1 MILLSLPALSKL
13 LGDVDDEKDDGE
25 FKKEEPSDDDDMYSS
40 LLLLVPFITSLS
52 SFSSFFRL
60 PPLSFPLIS
69 LFPRDVEDEKADK
82 VSAKDEARLLKE
94 EADLDIAELRR
105 QRALMI
111 EKEKKEEKKEKEEE
125 EEEEEGGADEDSGPT
140 TPQPVKKLKVIPLPF
155 PSLVPLL
162 HFSSSLLLLS
172 CSSSSSP
179 SPSFCLRYFSFSLVS
194 SFFLSFLTFF

>member
-1 MILLSLPALSKL
+1 LILLSLPALSKL

-125 EEEEEGGADEDSGPT
+125 EEEEGGADEDSGPT

-155 PSLVPLL
+155 PSLVPFFTSPPL
-162 HFSSSLLLLS
+162 SSSYPAPPPLPLLLLFVYATPLS
-172 CSSSSSP
+172 PWSLLSSSRS
-179 SPSFCLRYFSFSLVS
+179 
-194 SFFLSFLTFF
+194 